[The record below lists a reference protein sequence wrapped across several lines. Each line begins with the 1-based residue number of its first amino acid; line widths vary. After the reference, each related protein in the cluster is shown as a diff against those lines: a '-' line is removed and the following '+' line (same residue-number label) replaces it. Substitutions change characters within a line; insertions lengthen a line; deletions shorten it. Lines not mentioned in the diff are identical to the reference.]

1 LALDLRDQLQTT
13 LGSAY
18 TLDREL
24 GGGGM
29 SRVFVAHETRLG
41 RRVVVKV
48 LSPELAAGMSTE
60 RFEREMRVAAQ
71 LQDPRIVPVLTSG
84 ETGGIPFYTMPFVDG
99 ESLRAR
105 LMRGRVPLAEA
116 ISLLRDIALALAH
129 AHAHGIVH
137 RDIKP
142 ENVLLSGT
150 TAVVTDFG
158 IAKAIETS
166 TNASAGAALTNQGI
180 ALGTPAYMAPEQA
193 LGEATVDARADIY
206 AWGVVAF
213 ETLSG
218 QHPFGTRG
226 SSQAMVAA
234 HLGESPPPLA
244 TRASEVPAGLSALI
258 DRSLQKDPGERPPNA
273 DELVR
278 ALDAAGHLS
287 GVSAVPQRRTM
298 SWALAAAVG
307 IATIAAVMLTQRSR
321 STQVDDRS
329 SSIRSLAVM
338 PFIGESGDTNTA
350 YLGNG
355 LTDALTTTLATLPE
369 LRVVANQ
376 SAATAGRGMSASE
389 AGRALGVDAV
399 LEGAVYREQ
408 NRLRIRTLLT
418 RVADGTV
425 LWGDKYDHTSSNM
438 FELEDDVTAAIM
450 YELRGALTGE
460 RAVVASGVPRGTADP
475 VAYDLYLRG
484 KYAWAKRGERG
495 LLNAVDLFKN
505 AIRRDSTFARAHAGL
520 AMAYVVLPVFTA
532 SLSVDSALALAARSA
547 NRALALDSSLADAHL
562 ALAYGLK
569 MQWRWADAEPHF
581 RAAVTLAPDDAT
593 VRHWYGVH
601 LYARGDAKGSVSQ
614 MESARALDPFA
625 TTIAVD
631 GAMALFAARRFRDAR
646 AEVRRA
652 VVMDPTRSDSWF
664 MQGLVQLADRD
675 ADSAIVS
682 FEKARQLGTTFDMRP
697 YVAAAHRASGRTV
710 TADSIYANLQAAY
723 RDGRATPFDIALAA
737 ANVGDRATVFSALQR
752 VVDRRDLLVTEVS
765 LPCEPLFDSVRSD
778 PRFAALLTS
787 AGMLTCGP

>member
-1 LALDLRDQLQTT
+1 LTLDLRDQLQST

-29 SRVFVAHETRLG
+29 SRVFIAHETRLG

-48 LSPELAAGMSTE
+48 LSPELAAGISIE

-84 ETGGIPFYTMPFVDG
+84 ETAGIPFYTMPFVEG

-105 LMRGRVPLAEA
+105 MVRDRVPLADA

-158 IAKAIETS
+158 IAKAIATS
-166 TNASAGAALTNQGI
+166 TNESMAGTLTNQGL

-193 LGEATVDARADIY
+193 LGEETVDARSDIY

-213 ETLSG
+213 ELLSG
-218 QHPFGTRG
+218 EHPFGTR
-226 SSQAMVAA
+226 SSHAMVAA
-234 HLGESPPPLA
+234 HLSEPPPSLG
-244 TRASEVPAGLSALI
+244 TRVSRLPAALGSLI
-258 DRSLQKDPGERPPNA
+258 DRALRKDPSERPPNA
-273 DELVR
+273 SELVR
-278 ALDAAGHLS
+278 ALDAASLQTS
-287 GVSAVPQRRTM
+287 VGVKPRPRLVAR
-298 SWALAAAVG
+298 G
-307 IATIAAVMLTQRSR
+307 IAATGLGVAILVAVLIARR
-321 STQVDDRS
+321 DRVGDAGGVA
-329 SSIRSLAVM
+329 SSIKSLAVM
-338 PFIGESGDTNTA
+338 PFIGESGDTSSA

-355 LTDALTTTLATLPE
+355 LTDALTATLATIPE
-369 LRVVANQ
+369 LRVVANR
-376 SAATAGRGMSASE
+376 SVATAGRGMSASE

-475 VAYDLYLRG
+475 AAYDLYLRG

-495 LLNAVDLFKN
+495 LLNAVDLFQD
-505 AIRRDSTFARAHAGL
+505 AIRRDSSFARAHAGL

-532 SLSVDSALALAARSA
+532 SLSVDSALAIAARSA

-614 MESARALDPFA
+614 MERARALDPFA

-682 FEKARQLGTTFDMRP
+682 FEKAGQLGTTFDMRP
-697 YVAAAHRASGRTV
+697 YVAAAHRAAGRTAA
-710 TADSIYANLQAAY
+710 ADSIYANLQAAY

-765 LPCEPLFDSVRSD
+765 LPCEPIFDSVRSD
-778 PRFAALLTS
+778 PRFVALLAS
-787 AGMLTCGP
+787 AGMLTCAP